1 MTASMELAKE
11 KGAYSSYKGSPISE
25 GSFQFNLWNVSED
38 DLSGRWDWVKLRSQ
52 IMEFGVRNSLLVAP
66 MPTASTSQI
75 LGNNEAFEPYTS
87 NIYTRRVLSGEFIVV
102 NKHLLKDLVKLGLW
116 NNDMKEEIMRANGSI
131 QHIESIPQD
140 IKELYKTVWELSMK
154 DIIDMARQ
162 RGYFIDQSQSL
173 NLFLQ
178 DPDYGKLTS
187 MHFYAWKSGL
197 KTGMYYL
204 RTKSAVNA
212 IQFTLSNENKKKVTE
227 EEPLT
232 ADELKNMILKA
243 KDNPDDCL
251 MCGS

>member
-1 MTASMELAKE
+1 M
-11 KGAYSSYKGSPISE
+11 SE
-25 GSFQFNLWNVSED
+25 GEFQFNMWNVSED
-38 DLSGRWDWVKLRSQ
+38 DLSGRWDWKKLRKNVVKH
-52 IMEFGVRNSLLVAP
+52 GVRNSLLVAP

-102 NKHLLKDLVKLGLW
+102 NKHLLEDLVELGLW
-116 NNDMKEEIMRANGSI
+116 DNSMKEAIMRANGSI
-131 QHIESIPQD
+131 QHIDVIPQD
-140 IKELYKTVWELSMK
+140 LKELYKTVWELSMK

-162 RGYFIDQSQSL
+162 RGYFIDQSQSM
-173 NLFLQ
+173 NLFMQ
-178 DPDYGKLTS
+178 DPDYSKLTS

-212 IQFTLSNENKKKVTE
+212 TKFTISKEEKVEKPVAVPASVAAETQVNAVVSNDTE
-227 EEPLT
+227 MTPEEYK
-232 ADELKNMILKA
+232 EMIARA
-243 KDNPDDCL
+243 KEGQGDDCL